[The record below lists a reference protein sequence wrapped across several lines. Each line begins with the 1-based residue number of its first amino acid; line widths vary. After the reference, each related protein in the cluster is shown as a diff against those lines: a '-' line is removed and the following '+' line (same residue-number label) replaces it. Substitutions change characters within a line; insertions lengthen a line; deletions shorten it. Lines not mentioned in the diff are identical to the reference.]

1 MENRSAGWEL
11 LGGLAI
17 GAIGGFMLGM
27 MVAPKSGTDTRERL
41 GDSITDLR
49 ERTNDLLENVR
60 GNTETLLNTTRQA
73 IEEKMALL
81 NEAVEAGRKAA
92 DYKRAELI
100 EQEGT

>member
-11 LGGLAI
+11 MGGLAI
-17 GAIGGFMLGM
+17 GALGGFLLGM
-27 MVAPKSGTDTRERL
+27 MVAPKAGADTRERL
-41 GDSITDLR
+41 GDSVQDIRD
-49 ERTNDLLENVR
+49 RTNDLLENVR
-60 GNTETLLNTTRQA
+60 GNTESLLNSTRQA

-81 NEAVEAGRKAA
+81 NDAVEAGRKAA